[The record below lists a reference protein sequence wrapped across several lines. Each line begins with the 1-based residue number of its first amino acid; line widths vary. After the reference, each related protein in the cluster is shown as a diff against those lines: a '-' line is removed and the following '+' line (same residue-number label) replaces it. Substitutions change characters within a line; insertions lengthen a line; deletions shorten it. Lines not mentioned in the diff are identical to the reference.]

1 MSQLNS
7 SVRFSGV
14 SLPVSDLDR
23 SVAFYRQLGFEVR
36 ITNDRLRF
44 VLLSLGAGTLG
55 LLEVRGRGTEET
67 DLPIKLRALVQ
78 VELETDDLDG
88 LYQSFV
94 RAEIPV
100 PTPPR
105 DRGFERSM
113 QCRDP
118 DGFTVEFAQGERGR
132 NATDPD
138 YWNKPRRGRLP

>member
-1 MSQLNS
+1 
-7 SVRFSGV
+7 
-14 SLPVSDLDR
+14 
-23 SVAFYRQLGFEVR
+23 
-36 ITNDRLRF
+36 
-44 VLLSLGAGTLG
+44 
-55 LLEVRGRGTEET
+55 
-67 DLPIKLRALVQ
+67 VQ

-94 RAEIPV
+94 QAAIPV

-118 DGFTVEFAQGERGR
+118 DGFTVEFAQGERGH

-138 YWNKPRRGRLP
+138 YWNKPRGERLPST